1 MQGIEI
7 PIGAPLGKLNQD
19 LDGAQKAL
27 KGFTVATNGDLLSIG
42 KSLGTLERQLKV
54 FKDGIKNSTDPSRIL
69 LLNNAIKATET
80 QLAGTR
86 NAINGVGFN
95 KFTTGSNQAAFAL
108 TNLGRV
114 AQDAPFGFIGIQNNL
129 NPLLE
134 SFQQLRAQ
142 NTSLG
147 ATFKALGQSLIGPAG
162 LGIALS
168 LVTAAFTFYTQYQQ
182 RANKGAKEAVDANKE
197 LADSIKSISGV
208 QAEGRSNASKDLS
221 QLQSLYNATQNANIP
236 AKERLKIADDLI
248 KRYPKYLAGLTAEQ
262 VLAGKA
268 ASAYISL
275 TNAILAKGYA
285 QAAEE
290 NRQKLINQQLNAKVE
305 ITKEQ
310 AALDKSA
317 AELSKRTA
325 QKQATLD
332 IQGQAALEGGISK
345 TSKAVENSKNKI
357 NELNQVYK
365 NAASEIKILDNVTQG
380 LIKTF
385 GADVVIDPEKIDK
398 SNKDLKTQ
406 SDILKALSI
415 DFKQIASDFSIT
427 FGQGNEQRVNALKK
441 AINDLISIGFTAD
454 SSIIKKLQTQ
464 LLAISPDQ
472 IKAQGKEVGVNAA
485 IGIGEGLAATS
496 PVIAK
501 DFGNTLKLGL
511 TNFQIYVNEQLLPK
525 LQTNFETF
533 FNDILMNGKLSF
545 DSLGKA
551 LINTLLSVVASDAA
565 RQVTSLLKISSGKD
579 FTDSKKTGGGGLLGG
594 IGTLLGI
601 GAKAAPVAK
610 AAPSIAS
617 IAATTGG
624 FLGTGA
630 ALTGGTTATLATGT
644 VATGGALLP
653 ILAGVAA
660 IAGIASLFKK
670 KQQAPIPQASSTIS
684 TSAAGSAQDFGGGRV
699 VFEISGTNL
708 IGVLN
713 RAGAKLQRF
722 GP

>member
-7 PIGAPLGKLNQD
+7 PIGAPLGQLDKD
-19 LDGAQKAL
+19 LKGAESKL
-27 KGFTVATNGDLLSIG
+27 KGFAAEASKTAGVLGGSTVKGA
-42 KSLGTLERQLKV
+42 
-54 FKDGIKNSTDPSRIL
+54 NS
-69 LLNNAIKATET
+69 
-80 QLAGTR
+80 
-86 NAINGVGFN
+86 
-95 KFTTGSNQAAFAL
+95 AAFAMQ
-108 TNLGRV
+108 NLGRV

-134 SFQQLRAQ
+134 SFARLKQESGS
-142 NTSLG
+142 TGG
-147 ATFKALGQSLIGPAG
+147 ALKALGSSLIGPAG

-168 LVTAAFTFYTQYQQ
+168 VVSAAVLFYQQYQQ
-182 RANKGAKEAVDANKE
+182 RANKTTNDAKKAADEYINTLGQLQQAQLKGATSAQEELTTLSLLFNQYKDQNSPLQNRKAAYEELQKLYPAYFKNLAFESDAAGKTKTAYDLLTTSILANARAKAAADLITKNATRQLENEQKLIDLGIAANKKKLEADKIASDIAKRGGGDVGDIEITSAAPTRKEISALNE
-197 LADSIKSISGV
+197 LADINKQIANIVTDTLLLNEKNLQLTKSIST
-208 QAEGRSNASKDLS
+208 EKSK
-221 QLQSLYNATQNANIP
+221 
-236 AKERLKIADDLI
+236 
-248 KRYPKYLAGLTAEQ
+248 
-262 VLAGKA
+262 
-268 ASAYISL
+268 
-275 TNAILAKGYA
+275 
-285 QAAEE
+285 
-290 NRQKLINQQLNAKVE
+290 
-305 ITKEQ
+305 
-310 AALDKSA
+310 
-317 AELSKRTA
+317 
-325 QKQATLD
+325 
-332 IQGQAALEGGISK
+332 
-345 TSKAVENSKNKI
+345 
-357 NELNQVYK
+357 
-365 NAASEIKILDNVTQG
+365 
-380 LIKTF
+380 
-385 GADVVIDPEKIDK
+385 IDPKFNDEIDK

-415 DFKQIASDFSIT
+415 DFKQVASDFSIT
-427 FGQGNEQRVNALKK
+427 FGQGNEQRVTALKK

-464 LLAISPDQ
+464 LLAISPDE

-501 DFGNTLKLGL
+501 TIGNSLKLPL
-511 TNFQIYVNEQLLPK
+511 TDFQIYVNEELLPK

-551 LINTLLSVVASDAA
+551 LINTLLSVIASDAA
-565 RQVTSLLKISSGKD
+565 RQVTSLLSISSGKD

-594 IGTLLGI
+594 IGALLGI
-601 GAKAAPVAK
+601 GGKVA
-610 AAPSIAS
+610 
-617 IAATTGG
+617 
-624 FLGTGA
+624 GA
-630 ALTGGTTATLATGT
+630 VGGTAAAGGGTAALATGT
-644 VATGGALLP
+644 AATGGALLP

-699 VFEISGTNL
+699 IFEISGTNL